1 MMLTLWL
8 LALLLLILPM
18 IGLLLWPV
26 RFQLKAASN
35 EQSDENLRLYQE
47 RCEELNQAELPDEQK
62 AALQVELDREFLANT
77 DQVAALN
84 ATSSS
89 SVRWGVSGA
98 LMVLMLVMLILLYQR
113 WGASNEL
120 AVTELLQQSA
130 QRELSEQETQTLYQ
144 RVVRASEKQPHNIE
158 WSYIQARMLQE
169 QGDYAQSAS
178 IFADL
183 LLVIPEES
191 EADRA
196 ALLSMLAQSRFF
208 AAEQQASDDI
218 YQLLVESITLN
229 PQDRQTLGMAG
240 IMAFELGYY
249 SATIDHLGQ
258 LWRSLPAG
266 GESQALQGV
275 ILRAAEELEKQG
287 EAVDLSWM
295 QRAQLTIKVDI
306 DDTIR
311 QQVADD
317 AVIFV
322 FARALEGPPMPLAA
336 QRLTV
341 GELPIT
347 VVLDDRMSMVD
358 GLYLSSVDEVMV
370 FARLSRSGQPT
381 ASADDWQASFGPVS
395 IRHQEDIVLHIEHS
409 VAP

>member
-1 MMLTLWL
+1 MTLTLWL

-18 IGLLLWPV
+18 IGLLLWPL
-26 RFQLKAASN
+26 RYQTTSGSN
-35 EQSDENLRLYQE
+35 EQSAENLRLYQE
-47 RCEELNQAELPDEQK
+47 RCDELARAELPDEQRQ
-62 AALQVELDREFLANT
+62 ALQVELDREFLANT
-77 DQVAALN
+77 DQMSALKIN
-84 ATSSS
+84 SSMTF
-89 SVRWGVSGA
+89 RWSLSG
-98 LMVLMLVMLILLYQR
+98 LLVVVMLFSLLLMYQR

-120 AVTELLQQSA
+120 TVTELLQQSA
-130 QRELSEQETQTLYQ
+130 QRELNEQENAELFQQ
-144 RVVRASEKQPHNIE
+144 VVRASERQPHNIE
-158 WSYIQARMLQE
+158 WAYIQARILQE
-169 QGDYAQSAS
+169 RGDYAQSAA

-183 LLVIPEES
+183 LLLVPEDS

-208 AAEQQASDDI
+208 AAEQQASDDV
-218 YQLLVESITLN
+218 YQLLVESVKLN

-275 ILRAAEELEKQG
+275 ILRAAEELAEQG
-287 EAVDLSWM
+287 EAVDLAWM
-295 QRAQLTIKVDI
+295 ERAELTIQVDI
-306 DDTIR
+306 
-311 QQVADD
+311 AD
-317 AVIFV
+317 AVRQHVGEEAVVFV

-341 GELPIT
+341 ADLPLT
-347 VVLDDRMSMVD
+347 LTLDDRMSMVD
-358 GLYLSSVDEVMV
+358 GLYLSSVDDVMV
-370 FARLSRSGQPT
+370 FARLSRSGQPM
-381 ASADDWQASFGPVS
+381 ASADDWQASYGPVS
-395 IRHQEDIVLHIEHS
+395 VRHQDDITLLIEHT

>member
-1 MMLTLWL
+1 MTLTLWL

-18 IGLLLWPV
+18 IGLLLWPL
-26 RFQLKAASN
+26 RYQTTSGSN
-35 EQSDENLRLYQE
+35 EQSAENLRLYQE
-47 RCEELNQAELPDEQK
+47 RCDELARAELPDEQRQ
-62 AALQVELDREFLANT
+62 ALQVELDREFLANT
-77 DQVAALN
+77 DQMSALKIN
-84 ATSSS
+84 SSMTF
-89 SVRWGVSGA
+89 RWSLSG
-98 LMVLMLVMLILLYQR
+98 LLVVVMLFSLLLMYQR

-120 AVTELLQQSA
+120 TVTELLQQSA
-130 QRELSEQETQTLYQ
+130 QRELNEQENAELFQ
-144 RVVRASEKQPHNIE
+144 RVVRASERQPHNIE
-158 WSYIQARMLQE
+158 WAYIQARILQE
-169 QGDYAQSAS
+169 RGDYAQSAA

-183 LLVIPEES
+183 LLLVPEDS

-208 AAEQQASDDI
+208 AAEQQASDDV
-218 YQLLVESITLN
+218 YQLLVESVKLN

-275 ILRAAEELEKQG
+275 ILRAAEELAEQG
-287 EAVDLSWM
+287 EAVDLAWM
-295 QRAQLTIKVDI
+295 ERAELTIQVDI
-306 DDTIR
+306 
-311 QQVADD
+311 AD
-317 AVIFV
+317 AVRQHVGEEAVVFV

-341 GELPIT
+341 ADLPLT
-347 VVLDDRMSMVD
+347 LTLDDRMSMVD
-358 GLYLSSVDEVMV
+358 GLYLSSVDDVMV
-370 FARLSRSGQPT
+370 FARLSRSGQPM
-381 ASADDWQASFGPVS
+381 ASADDWQASYGPVS
-395 IRHQEDIVLHIEHS
+395 VRHQDDITLLIEHT

>member
-1 MMLTLWL
+1 MTLTLWL

-18 IGLLLWPV
+18 IGLLLWPM
-26 RFQLKAASN
+26 RYQMKAASN
-35 EQSDENLRLYQE
+35 EQSSENVRLYQE
-47 RCEELNQAELPDEQK
+47 RCDELAAADMPNEQRQ
-62 AALQVELDREFLANT
+62 ALQVELDREFLSNT
-77 DQVAALN
+77 DQVTALN
-84 ATSSS
+84 ATSSP
-89 SVRWGVSGA
+89 SVRWGVSG
-98 LMVLMLVMLILLYQR
+98 LLIVVMLASLVLLYQR

-120 AVTELLQQSA
+120 AVAQLLQLSG
-130 QRELSEQETQTLYQ
+130 QRALTEQEDKELYQ
-144 RVVRASEKQPHNIE
+144 RVVRASERQPHNIE
-158 WSYIQARMLQE
+158 WAYIHARILQE
-169 QGDYAQSAS
+169 RGDYAQSAD

-208 AAEQQASDDI
+208 AAEQQASDEI
-218 YQLLVESITLN
+218 YQLLVESVKLN
-229 PQDRQTLGMAG
+229 PKDRQTLGMAG

-249 SATIDHLGQ
+249 AATIDHLGQ

-275 ILRAAEELEKQG
+275 ILRAAEELEAQG
-287 EAVDLSWM
+287 DVADLSWM
-295 QRAQLTIKVDI
+295 ERAQLTINVDI
-306 DDTIR
+306 DDAIR
-311 QQVADD
+311 QQVGDE

-341 GELPIT
+341 KDLPLT
-347 VVLDDRMSMVD
+347 VTLDDRMSMVD

-381 ASADDWQASFGPVS
+381 ASSDDWQASAGPVS
-395 IRHQEDIVLHIEHS
+395 VRHKDDIVLFIEHS
-409 VAP
+409 VAQ

>member
-1 MMLTLWL
+1 MTLTLWL

-35 EQSDENLRLYQE
+35 EQSDENIRLYKE
-47 RCEELNQAELPDEQK
+47 RCEELTQAELPEEQR

-84 ATSSS
+84 ATSSPS
-89 SVRWGVSGA
+89 IRWGVSGA
-98 LMVLMLVMLILLYQR
+98 LMVTMLVMLILFYQR

-130 QRELSEQETQTLYQ
+130 QRELSEQESNALYQ
-144 RVVRASEKQPHNIE
+144 RVVRASERQPHNIE
-158 WSYIQARMLQE
+158 WAYIQARMLQE
-169 QGDYAQSAS
+169 QEDYAQAAS

-183 LLVIPEES
+183 LMVIPEES

-208 AAEQQASDDI
+208 AAEQQASDEI
-218 YQLLVESITLN
+218 YQLLVESVKLN
-229 PQDRQTLGMAG
+229 PLDRQTMGMAG

-249 SATIDHLGQ
+249 AATIDHLGQ

-275 ILRAAEELEKQG
+275 ILRAAEELETQG

-311 QQVADD
+311 QQVGDD

-322 FARALEGPPMPLAA
+322 FARALSGPPMPLAA

-347 VVLDDRMSMVD
+347 VALDDRMSMVD

-395 IRHQEDIVLHIEHS
+395 VRHKEAIVLHIEHS